1 MKKLSEELSQRG
13 EEVYELHAQHINPQF
28 VKVLKAIHFDRAF
41 VRGEG
46 QYLYDKDGNQ
56 TLDLLGGYGV
66 FNVGRNHPKIKTALK
81 QALDLDL
88 PNLVKMDCALLSGFL
103 AEELVKRT
111 PEALDR
117 VFFANSGAETVEAA
131 IKFARATTGKPG
143 LLSWDNAFHG
153 LTMGALSLTGC
164 ASFRDRFGPY
174 LGGARSIPFDD
185 LAALEHELKK
195 GDVAALFC
203 EPIQGKGVHLPSPGF
218 FKKAKALLEKYG
230 ALLVMDEVQTG
241 LGRTGKFLAIEHED
255 VVPDIVT
262 VAKALSGGM
271 IPVGA
276 VLMTKKVHSATFDR
290 MDRCIV
296 HGSTFYQNDLAM
308 AAGLATLEVLD
319 EENLV
324 ENADKMGEL
333 LRSKLRALKEKHPVI
348 LEVRGRGLMIAI
360 EFKAPDG
367 FFNKMKWAVL
377 DKLEKG
383 LFTQVVIMTL
393 LDKHRILSQ
402 VAGHKMDV
410 LKFLPPLTLNE
421 SDVDRIVDALD
432 QTLNASNVGAGMLEM
447 GLNLGKHAIAGR

>member
-1 MKKLSEELSQRG
+1 M
-13 EEVYELHAQHINPQF
+13 
-28 VKVLKAIHFDRAF
+28 KVLKAIHFDRAF

-46 QYLYDKDGNQ
+46 QYLFDADGNK

-66 FNVGRNHPKIKTALK
+66 FNVGRNHPKIKAALK
-81 QALDLDL
+81 QTLDLDL
-88 PNLVKMDCALLSGFL
+88 PNLVKMDCAILSAFL

-111 PEALDR
+111 PAALER

-153 LTMGALSLTGC
+153 LTMGALSLTQC

-174 LGGARSIPFDD
+174 LPQARSIPFDD
-185 LAALEHELKK
+185 LEALEHELKK

-203 EPIQGKGVHLPSPGF
+203 EPIQGKGVHVPSPDF

-241 LGRTGKFLAIEHED
+241 LGRTGQFLAIEHED
-255 VVPDIVT
+255 VDVVPDMVL

-308 AAGLATLEVLD
+308 AAGLATLEVMD
-319 EENLV
+319 EEGLV
-324 ENADKMGEL
+324 ENAATMGEL
-333 LRSKLRALKEKHPVI
+333 LRTKLRALREKHPVI
-348 LEVRGRGLMIAI
+348 LEVRGRGLMVAI

-421 SDVDRIVDALD
+421 SDVEWIVNAID
-432 QTLNASNVGAGMLEM
+432 QTLSEGSVGAGMLEM
-447 GLNLGKHAIAGR
+447 GINLGKHAISSR